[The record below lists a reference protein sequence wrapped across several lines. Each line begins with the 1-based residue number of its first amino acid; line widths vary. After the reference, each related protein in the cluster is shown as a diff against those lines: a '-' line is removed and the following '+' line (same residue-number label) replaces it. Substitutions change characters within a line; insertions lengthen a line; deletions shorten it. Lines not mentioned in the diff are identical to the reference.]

1 MLEKRSHIILLK
13 DFYGPL
19 LTEKQQDVMSL
30 HYENDWSLAEIAG
43 HMQITRQAVHDIL
56 KRAET
61 ALQVYEDRLGLVG
74 RFVGIRRRLHEVYGL
89 LQDQTEV
96 AGKEEVLQRLRE
108 ISDML

>member
-1 MLEKRSHIILLK
+1 MLEKRSQMILLK

-30 HYENDWSLAEIAG
+30 HYENDWSLAEIADN
-43 HMQITRQAVHDIL
+43 MDITRQAVYDIL

-61 ALQVYEDRLGLVG
+61 ALQEYENRLGLVA
-74 RFVGIRRRLHEVYGL
+74 RFMKTRVRLQEVYDLIHEQTGINEQHKA
-89 LQDQTEV
+89 LQIL
-96 AGKEEVLQRLRE
+96 KE